1 MLILYYN
8 TLWGEPLRRA
18 ALPDG
23 FEITTDR
30 TRYRDARVVVF
41 HIPEWKWVPRF
52 LLPQKLPQ
60 QLWVAWSMECEENY
74 PRLQDPA
81 FMRRFDVTMT
91 YRLDS
96 DVPVPY
102 FSYFGT
108 PPGLFAALQTPPYE
122 KTARAPA
129 VLFISSRIN
138 QSGRR
143 EYARELMRYLQTD
156 SYGKFMRSAR
166 LPNDRGRPSKLETL
180 RYYKFTLAFENAIA
194 PDYVTEKFYDP
205 LIAGSVPIYLGA
217 PNVETFAPGDHC
229 YINVNDFASPH
240 ALAEYLHFLLRD
252 QDAYNAYFAWKQK
265 PLRPAFVAQVK
276 AYAESPQT
284 RLCKWLDEHYAH
296 RIAFDGHTI
305 LRA

>member
-1 MLILYYN
+1 MMLILYYN
-8 TLWGEPLRRA
+8 TLWKQSLRRA

-52 LLPQKLPQ
+52 LFPPKLPQ
-60 QLWVAWSMECEENY
+60 QLWVAWPMECEENY

-81 FMRRFDVTMT
+81 FMRRFEVTMT

-102 FSYFGT
+102 CAHVSS
-108 PPGLFAALQTPPYE
+108 PADLFAALQAPPHA

-129 VLFISSRIN
+129 ASFISSRVN
-138 QSGRR
+138 RSRRR
-143 EYARELMRYLQTD
+143 EYTRALMRYLETD

-180 RYYKFTLAFENAIA
+180 RHYHFTLAFENALA
-194 PDYVTEKFYDP
+194 PD
-205 LIAGSVPIYLGA
+205 L
-217 PNVETFAPGDHC
+217 
-229 YINVNDFASPH
+229 SPKN
-240 ALAEYLHFLLRD
+240 F
-252 QDAYNAYFAWKQK
+252 
-265 PLRPAFVAQVK
+265 
-276 AYAESPQT
+276 ST
-284 RLCKWLDEHYAH
+284 R
-296 RIAFDGHTI
+296 
-305 LRA
+305 